1 MVQEKE
7 NAAQAAGEGK
17 SDRHWKRELE
27 HGCVVSQRPVENTGV
42 AIVSGAYLAAGRR
55 ESGCVSE
62 GRDGVQCQLVP
73 TPYDLVS
80 AVGDSVHLTAIQ
92 LNTWELLAVKNATPS
107 PFKH

>member
-73 TPYDLVS
+73 T
-80 AVGDSVHLTAIQ
+80 
-92 LNTWELLAVKNATPS
+92 
-107 PFKH
+107 